1 MTDPEPGRQT
11 TDAIMRA
18 TYRALCKHGYPETSM
33 SNIAAEFEKS
43 KSLLYYHYEDK
54 ADLLEDFLR
63 FLLERFESDLREIDE
78 DDPLEQVQAVLD
90 RLLPASVDA
99 EDIRFRRAILEMRSQ
114 APYSPSFHEQFRRT
128 DDLVEAEFAA
138 AIERGIETGQ
148 FRTVDPE
155 RMAGFLYATAYG
167 MLEISV
173 TLDDPDSVERNRSVL
188 DEYLRSTLLADE
200 S

>member
-1 MTDPEPGRQT
+1 
-11 TDAIMRA
+11 
-18 TYRALCKHGYPETSM
+18 
-33 SNIAAEFEKS
+33 
-43 KSLLYYHYEDK
+43 
-54 ADLLEDFLR
+54 
-63 FLLERFESDLREIDE
+63 
-78 DDPLEQVQAVLD
+78 
-90 RLLPASVDA
+90 
-99 EDIRFRRAILEMRSQ
+99 MRSQ